1 MKHKKYFWSTI
12 GICLALLVGVII
24 IQSYFFTITNYR
36 SIASIDDNSIRSN
49 FFNEVKN
56 MESILFSDSI
66 KNEKDCATIFNQLYL
81 RLSKVRSS
89 DITIDFLDDE
99 MFWLMEMGFKSQLR
113 IRDILKELENK
124 TQQQLVGKSC
134 LTEMRN
140 FARALRYAQDYVA
153 TKMLETP
160 TYQKPT
166 NGYITLEDDYG
177 PHFFINP
184 AYKDKF
190 KSWRDLESGDLIV
203 SRGNAFTSAAIA
215 RFTEVETQFS
225 HLSLVYKDDA
235 GNLFTSEAHIEIGNV
250 AAPFSS
256 HIKEENSRTV
266 VYRFHNPE
274 IAKRAAKIM
283 YNRIYERNLIDDN
296 IRYDFAMDLT
306 DPKDLFC
313 SEVAHLG
320 FKLADPNIFIP
331 KYTSSFELDLLPF
344 LQQVGIKVNKEN
356 IKTFQAFSPGDMEF
370 DTRFDIVA
378 EWKNFDKLKESRIK
392 DVILTKIFDW
402 IKNEKYKLEPDLTT
416 HLSSDIF
423 FVGRRTPLIQ
433 KYFAKHFPKNM
444 NPKQIAIFRAL
455 DKVGAILQK
464 KIEQIE
470 VETQTML
477 TPIEMLEAL
486 ENYRKEELLKTKK
499 VKPGTS
505 DLHFWLKPPRGK

>member
-1 MKHKKYFWSTI
+1 MKHKKYFWSSI
-12 GICLALLVGVII
+12 GFCLALLIGVII
-24 IQSYFFTITNYR
+24 VQRYFSTITNYR
-36 SIASIDDNSIRSN
+36 SIASIDESNLRSN

-56 MESILFSDSI
+56 IEAILFSNAI
-66 KNEKDCATIFNQLYL
+66 KNEQECTTIFNQLYL

-113 IRDILKELENK
+113 IREILKKLEEK
-124 TQQQLVGKSC
+124 KESQLVGKSC
-134 LTEMRN
+134 LTELRN

-153 TKMLETP
+153 TKMLEAP
-160 TYQKPT
+160 TYQKPI
-166 NGYITLEDDYG
+166 NGYITLEDDNG

-184 AYKDKF
+184 VYKDKF

-215 RFTEVETQFS
+215 RFTAVETQFS

-266 VYRFHNPE
+266 VYRFNNPE

-283 YNRIYERNLIDDN
+283 YNRIYERNLIEDN
-296 IRYDFAMDLT
+296 IRYDFTMDLT

-320 FKLADPNIFIP
+320 FKLADPNTFIP
-331 KYTSSFELDLLPF
+331 KYTSSFELALLPF

-356 IKTFQAFSPGDMEF
+356 INTFQAFAPGDMEF
-370 DTRFDIVA
+370 DTRFDLVA
-378 EWKNFDKLKESRIK
+378 EWKNFDKLKESRVK
-392 DVILTKIFDW
+392 DVVLTKIFDW
-402 IKNEKYKLEPDLTT
+402 IKNKKYTFKPDILT
-416 HLSSDIF
+416 HLTSDTF
-423 FVGRRTPLIQ
+423 FIGRRTPLIE
-433 KYFAKHFPKNM
+433 KLFKKHFPKNM
-444 NPKQIAIFRAL
+444 NSKQIAAFRAL

-464 KIEQIE
+464 KIENSEQE
-470 VETQTML
+470 QRTVL
-477 TPIEMLEAL
+477 TPIEMFEILEK
-486 ENYRKEELLKTKK
+486 YRQDDLQKAQMQGSAK
-499 VKPGTS
+499 S
-505 DLHFWLKPPRGK
+505 DFHFWLVPPTKK